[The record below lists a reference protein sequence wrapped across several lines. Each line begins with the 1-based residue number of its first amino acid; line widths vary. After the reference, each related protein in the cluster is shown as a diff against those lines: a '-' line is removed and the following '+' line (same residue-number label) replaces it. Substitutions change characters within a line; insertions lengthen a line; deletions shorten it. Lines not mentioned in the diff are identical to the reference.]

1 MGSAFRV
8 APDVARAVAE
18 GRPVVCL
25 ETAVLTHGLPRPD
38 NREVCAGMV
47 EAVRAAGAV
56 PAPVAVVAGT
66 VTVGVDPA
74 DLDRLAAGG
83 PDVRKV
89 SVHNLPAVV
98 AAGEYGGTTVAATLW
113 AAARA
118 GVAVFAT
125 GGLGGVHRGGGGS
138 LDLSGDLVALARY
151 GGCVVCSGPKA
162 VLDVAATVQVLETA
176 GVVVAGYGT
185 GRLPAFVAHPTDLAA
200 GTRIDTPAE
209 AAGLVRARD
218 ALGLSGAVVV
228 ANPPPPEHALPW
240 DQVDRA
246 VTDAHVAAEAAGVVG
261 PELTPF
267 LLREVARLTAGRSVA
282 SNRALL
288 VGNAGLAARIACCL
302 AFPGGPR
309 LP

>member
-1 MGSAFRV
+1 MESAFRV
-8 APDVARAVAE
+8 APDVAQAVAA

-38 NREVCAGMV
+38 NRQAYAGMV
-47 EAVRAAGAV
+47 QAVHDACAV

-66 VTVGVDPA
+66 VTVGAGPT
-74 DLDRLAAGG
+74 DLDRLGAGG

-98 AAGEYGGTTVAATLW
+98 AAGGYGGTTVAATLW

-125 GGLGGVHRGGGGS
+125 GGLGGVHRGGAGPM
-138 LDLSGDLVALARY
+138 DLSGDLVALARY

-162 VLDVAATVQVLETA
+162 VLDVAATLQVLETA
-176 GVVVAGYGT
+176 GVAVAGYGT
-185 GRLPAFVAHPTDLAA
+185 DRLPAFVAHPTDLVP
-200 GTRIDTPAE
+200 GIRIDTPAE
-209 AAGLVRARD
+209 AAALVRARD
-218 ALGLSGAVVV
+218 ALGLPGAVVV
-228 ANPPPPEHALPW
+228 ANPPPPDHALSW
-240 DQVDRA
+240 DLVDRA
-246 VTDAHVAAEAAGVVG
+246 VADAHGAAAAAGVAG

-267 LLREVARLTAGRSVA
+267 LLREVARATAGRSVA

-288 VGNAGLAARIACCL
+288 VANAGLAARIARAL
-302 AFPGGPR
+302 SSPGSPR